1 MGICKF
7 REMTD
12 KDYNSI
18 LQRWLKADDTK
29 SKKRKVAKFIVKFDE
44 SLVDKLFPDPF
55 QKNQNWAYLWINI
68 VKFYMFFFFVCQAED
83 YRKWLKLSCRPLAFP
98 SYKAFLKNNKRCGI
112 SPLPHFLYDF
122 WRKMF
127 LWLYSITWPDFN
139 VWLPLLL
146 EILGNMYH
154 VIVC

>member
-18 LQRWLKADDTK
+18 LQIWLKADDTK

-55 QKNQNWAYLWINI
+55 HKNQN
-68 VKFYMFFFFVCQAED
+68 
-83 YRKWLKLSCRPLAFP
+83 
-98 SYKAFLKNNKRCGI
+98 
-112 SPLPHFLYDF
+112 
-122 WRKMF
+122 
-127 LWLYSITWPDFN
+127 
-139 VWLPLLL
+139 
-146 EILGNMYH
+146 
-154 VIVC
+154 